1 MPIYEYEPIDYDC
14 LICGGRF
21 EALQGIHDEP
31 LPFCPTCGLDCRRV
45 ISKASIKIATPTD
58 ADRAAKKGLTTF
70 RRAEKGVWEKVA
82 GPGVDVIQGSAEEI
96 ASVEAEKKTSKP
108 KKLELP

>member
-45 ISKASIKIATPTD
+45 ISKASIKIGRPIG
-58 ADRAAKKGLTTF
+58 ADRAAQKGLTTF
-70 RRAEKGVWEKVA
+70 RRAERGVWEKIA
-82 GPGVDVIQGSAEEI
+82 GPGVDVIQGSSEDI
-96 ASVEAEKKTSKP
+96 AAVEAQKTPRP
-108 KKLELP
+108 KRLDLP